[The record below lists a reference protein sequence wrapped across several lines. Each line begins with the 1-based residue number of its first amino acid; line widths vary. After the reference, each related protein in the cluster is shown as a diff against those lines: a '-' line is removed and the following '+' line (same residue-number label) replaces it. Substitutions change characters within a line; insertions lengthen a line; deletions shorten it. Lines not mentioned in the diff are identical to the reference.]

1 MVITGRP
8 ELAIASDHFDPPYLR
23 RGESAALGVAM
34 AELKRSVGL
43 MQGVA
48 LYAGSVLGT
57 GVLILPGVAA
67 ETAGPASLL
76 AWLALIVLSV
86 PLALTY
92 AAISVQ
98 RPDAGG
104 FSDAIERAF
113 GPRWGAVA
121 GWLFVAQSPAGTV
134 VAALIAGQCAASL
147 VGGGTDTALLL
158 GGALIAAAY
167 VLNFIG
173 LKVSALAQLVTLGV
187 IAAGLAVIVARALPE
202 VQLASFTP
210 FFPRGH
216 SAVGLASVQLF
227 WAFVGWEA
235 ITPLAR
241 EFKDPRDL
249 WRASLIAVAVV
260 GVLYLSLAI
269 AVIGTLPGAAAYQ
282 APLVQL
288 AARVFGA
295 QASRVVGI
303 AGYLLCFIPV
313 NAYVAGTSR
322 LVFAL
327 GERRQ
332 LPSWFGTLSPSGIPR
347 RALVALG
354 GSAAIAL
361 WVAHVGHFGTAEL
374 LPISTSS
381 FLATYVLSMAAA
393 IKLLRPPLAHAA
405 AVSLVACV
413 IVLFF
418 VGPLVLWLAAVAGAA
433 LLYQWVASTRP
444 LKRAR
449 AEP

>member
-1 MVITGRP
+1 MR
-8 ELAIASDHFDPPYLR
+8 ELQ
-23 RGESAALGVAM
+23 
-34 AELKRSVGL
+34 RSVGL
-43 MQGVA
+43 WQGVA

-67 ETAGPASLL
+67 RTAGPASLL

-121 GWLFVAQSPAGTV
+121 GWLFVAQTPTGTV
-134 VAALIAGQCAASL
+134 VAALIAGQCAAS
-147 VGGGTDTALLL
+147 VTGGGNDTALLF
-158 GGALIAAAY
+158 GAALVAAAY
-167 VLNFIG
+167 ALNFIG
-173 LKVSALAQLVTLGV
+173 LRVSALAQLVTLGV
-187 IAAGLAVIVARALPE
+187 IAAGLALIVARALPE
-202 VQLASFTP
+202 VRLTSFTP
-210 FFPRGH
+210 FFPHGH
-216 SAVGLASVQLF
+216 SAVGLASVELF

-241 EFKDPRDL
+241 EFRDPRDI
-249 WRASLIAVAVV
+249 WRASIVAVV
-260 GVLYLSLAI
+260 VVGALYLSLAV
-269 AVIGTLPGAAAYQ
+269 AVIGTGAAASD
-282 APLVQL
+282 APLVLL

-347 RALVALG
+347 RALLALG
-354 GSAAIAL
+354 AAAAIAL
-361 WVAHVGHFGTAEL
+361 WVAHLGQLDTARL

-393 IKLLRPPLAHAA
+393 IRLLRAPLSHAA
-405 AVSLVACV
+405 GVSLVACV

-418 VGPLVLWLAAVAGAA
+418 VGPLLLWLGVVAGAA

-444 LKRAR
+444 LKRAG
-449 AEP
+449 AER